1 MSTSTRL
8 RSHTIEGT
16 IDLFVT
22 DCARC
27 GVIFAITSALEA
39 RRREDHGDF
48 YCPNG
53 HVMAFRGETEA
64 DKIQKQ
70 LDMEKRRHGWT
81 RESLEASR
89 EVAKSADYRA
99 RAAKGQLTKMR
110 NRVARGLCPAA
121 GCKRSFTNLHD
132 HMCSEHPEIV
142 EQLS

>member
-1 MSTSTRL
+1 MGTRL
-8 RSHTIEGT
+8 ASHTVQGT
-16 IDLFVT
+16 INLFVT

-27 GVIFAITSALEA
+27 GVIFAITKNLEE
-39 RRREDHGDF
+39 RRREDHKEF

-53 HVMAFRGETEA
+53 HSMVFYGDTEA
-64 DKIQKQ
+64 DKLRRQLKNEKQ
-70 LDMEKRRHGWT
+70 YHEWT
-81 RESLEASR
+81 QESLEAAR
-89 EVAKSADYRA
+89 DVARSADYRA

-132 HMCSEHPEIV
+132 HMCTEHPEIV